1 MTFSDRAPRVGGM
14 RQVAV
19 GYPTT
24 DLEMQRLSALLGRT
38 WNVVDICHA
47 PLSAEVV
54 LIHRCSPQAVHNLR
68 REFRRA
74 LIVVVE
80 PAHES
85 EGPDV
90 CRCLSAGAA
99 AHVLARSTDD
109 VAAAVL
115 GAAELAASPLRAA

>member
-1 MTFSDRAPRVGGM
+1 M
-14 RQVAV
+14 RYVAV

-24 DLEMQRLSALLGRT
+24 DSEMRRLSALLGRT
-38 WNVVDICHA
+38 WNAVDICQA

-54 LIHRCSPQAVHNLR
+54 LIHRCSPQAVRSLR
-68 REFRRA
+68 REFGRA

-80 PAHES
+80 PAHEAQ
-85 EGPDV
+85 GPDV

-99 AHVLARSTDD
+99 AHVVARSTVD

-115 GAAELAASPLRAA
+115 GAAELVALPVRAA